1 MSETILGFVCLFVLL
16 LLLNSTSFVFTDD
29 FSAVIL
35 SKIECILT
43 DEVLQSL
50 HEH

>member
-1 MSETILGFVCLFVLL
+1 MSETIRGFVCLFVLL

-35 SKIECILT
+35 SKIEDSDST
-43 DEVLQSL
+43 ALQRPIQL
-50 HEH
+50 

>member
-1 MSETILGFVCLFVLL
+1 MSETIRGFVCLFVLLL

-35 SKIECILT
+35 SKIEDSDST
-43 DEVLQSL
+43 ALQRPL
-50 HEH
+50 QL